1 MLKDMQWV
9 KPEEIEQESFRII
22 SRMLGERT
30 FDPWQE
36 PVIKRVIHTTADFD
50 YADSLVFS
58 ENAVQRGIAAIK
70 NGCRLVTDT
79 RMAEAGINKK
89 RLNSFGGQ
97 VQCYMDHPDIA
108 QKAQALDV
116 TRATLCMEQ
125 AVLDPQCQIFV
136 IGNAPTALI
145 RLYELIMASQ
155 VQPELVIGVPVGFVN
170 VVEAKAMLKN
180 APVPYII
187 AEGRKGGSNVAAAI
201 VNALLYMADHG

>member
-1 MLKDMQWV
+1 MLKDINWV
-9 KPEEIEQESFRII
+9 KPAEIEKESFRLI
-22 SRMLGERT
+22 SQLLGARS
-30 FDPWQE
+30 FDPWHE

-50 YADSLVFS
+50 YADSLVFN

-70 NGCRLVTDT
+70 NGCHLVTDT

-89 RLNSFGGQ
+89 VLGIFGGQ
-97 VQCYMDHPDIA
+97 VQCYMDRADIIE
-108 QKAQALDV
+108 KAQALGV
-116 TRATLCMEQ
+116 TRAALCMDQ

-170 VVEAKAMLKN
+170 VVEAKAMMKN

-201 VNALLYMADHG
+201 VNALLYMANNG